1 MYIVV
6 IIKTKL
12 YIIKKKFNYKNKIIF
27 KLLIK
32 QNSLNLNCI
41 LVRKYLNKE
50 FNYKKIYAYLLVLSS
65 KNKTSTPVSSL
76 I

>member
-50 FNYKKIYAYLLVLSS
+50 FNYKKILRLSIS
-65 KNKTSTPVSSL
+65 FILKK
-76 I
+76 